1 MEKIWLLRDEASII
15 AYAAK
20 WSSEVGGPI
29 QMVTLR
35 KEELHRSGVSI

>member
-1 MEKIWLLRDEASII
+1 MNSKASII